1 MLPNEYP
8 LHRSESGFS
17 LVEIMIAMVIG
28 MLGILII
35 MQTFLMFEGQK
46 RTTTGTVEAQEN
58 ALMALFTMER
68 DLQMAGLG
76 LVGLGCTT
84 INAYNANRTPAIY
97 SFNAWPV
104 TITQGNPAAGTD
116 RITLVYS
123 ASAFGNIPT
132 TITKPMPP
140 SSSILNAANGDG
152 FIQDDLFVLSEPGK
166 PCTLA
171 QATQNGQQ
179 TGATWNIQV
188 NPASPYNQA
197 SGGIFPQSP
206 PYASAGYVTGARLTN
221 MGRMVNHAYFVQNNT
236 LMMSDVNLPAG
247 AANPL
252 ALVNGIVAIRAQ
264 YGRDTNA
271 DGFVDVYDNT
281 PPASATDVVAV
292 QLAVVARSGQFEKD
306 VVTPGNPPGSL
317 VLWNGGTIANGGALD
332 LSATGPLGLTAQ
344 QYRYKIYQTTIPLR
358 NVLWNN

>member
-1 MLPNEYP
+1 MLFNKHP

-17 LVEIMIAMVIG
+17 LMEIMVAMVIG

-35 MQTFLMFEGQK
+35 MQTFLLFEGQK
-46 RTTTGTVEAQEN
+46 RTTTGTADAQEN

-68 DLQMAGLG
+68 DLRMAGLG

-84 INAYNANRTPAIY
+84 INAYNANKTPATY

-104 TITQGNPAAGTD
+104 TIAQGDPAAGTD

-132 TITKPMPP
+132 TIATAMP
-140 SSSILNAANGDG
+140 SESAILNVNNGDG
-152 FIQDDLFVLSEPGK
+152 FVQNDLVLISEPPK
-166 PCTLA
+166 PCSIV
-171 QATQNGQQ
+171 QASQDGQKTGTDWNLQ
-179 TGATWNIQV
+179 HNPSWPYNPPAGAIFPVGGYGAGAT
-188 NPASPYNQA
+188 
-197 SGGIFPQSP
+197 
-206 PYASAGYVTGARLTN
+206 LTN
-221 MGRMVNHAYFVQNNT
+221 MGSMVNHDYFVQNNT
-236 LMMSDVNLPAG
+236 LMMLDVNLPAG

-281 PPASATDVVAV
+281 APLSATNVVAIR
-292 QLAVVARSGQFEKD
+292 LAVVARSGQFEKD
-306 VVTPGNPPGSL
+306 TVSPATL
-317 VLWNGGTIANGGALD
+317 VLWNGGTILNGGALALD
-332 LSATGPLGLTAQ
+332 AAARL
-344 QYRYKIYQTTIPLR
+344 YRYKIYQTTIPLR
-358 NVLWNN
+358 NILWNN